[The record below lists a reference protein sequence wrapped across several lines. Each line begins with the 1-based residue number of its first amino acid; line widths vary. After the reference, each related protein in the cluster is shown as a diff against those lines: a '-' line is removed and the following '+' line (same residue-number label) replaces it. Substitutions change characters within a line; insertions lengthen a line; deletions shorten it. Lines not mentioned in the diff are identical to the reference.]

1 MTNLRRRLKKL
12 EALVTDDAGL
22 VPHSPQWLAYWIER
36 IERMMSAQDAG
47 GLRIPLEALDAIT
60 AGEAT
65 N

>member
-12 EALVTDDAGL
+12 EVLLTDDVGL
-22 VPHSPQWLAYWIER
+22 IPHSPQWLAYWIER